1 MSDDRIDF
9 GPLDPKQDELRYERL
24 VRGVMARTKRPG
36 LGDTVSRFGVR
47 ALAVAAGLAL
57 LAWVPVLARGEEPAT
72 ATQPTSSDPAAVMA
86 DLAAQGNASAA
97 ASWFVSGGVN
107 E

>member
-36 LGDTVSRFGVR
+36 LSDAVSKYGVR
-47 ALAVAAGLAL
+47 ALALAAGLAL
-57 LAWVPVLARGEEPAT
+57 LAWLPVLARDDAEETTPSRDAV
-72 ATQPTSSDPAAVMA
+72 TQFA
-86 DLAAQGNASAA
+86 DLVAQGNASAA
-97 ASWFVSGGVN
+97 ASWYVSGGALN

>member
-9 GPLDPKQDELRYERL
+9 GPLDPKQDALRFERM

-36 LGDTVSRFGVR
+36 FSDTVTRYGVR
-47 ALAVAAGLAL
+47 ALALAAGLAL
-57 LAWVPVLARGEEPAT
+57 LAWLPVLAGDDAEETTSRDAV
-72 ATQPTSSDPAAVMA
+72 TQLA

-97 ASWFVSGGVN
+97 ASWYLSGGALD

>member
-24 VRGVMARTKRPG
+24 VRGVMARARRPG

-57 LAWVPVLARGEEPAT
+57 LAWVPVLARGEAPEP
-72 ATQPTSSDPAAVMA
+72 TQASSDPVTVLA
-86 DLAAQGNASAA
+86 DLAAQGNAAAA
-97 ASWFVSGGVN
+97 ASWFVSGGAN

>member
-9 GPLDPKQDELRYERL
+9 GPLDPKQDELRFERM

-36 LGDTVSRFGVR
+36 LDATVTKYGVR
-47 ALAVAAGLAL
+47 ALALAAGLAL
-57 LAWVPVLARGEEPAT
+57 LAWVPVLARDDVEDTTPSRDAV
-72 ATQPTSSDPAAVMA
+72 TQFA
-86 DLAAQGNASAA
+86 DLVAQGNASAA
-97 ASWFVSGGVN
+97 ASWYVSGGGVN